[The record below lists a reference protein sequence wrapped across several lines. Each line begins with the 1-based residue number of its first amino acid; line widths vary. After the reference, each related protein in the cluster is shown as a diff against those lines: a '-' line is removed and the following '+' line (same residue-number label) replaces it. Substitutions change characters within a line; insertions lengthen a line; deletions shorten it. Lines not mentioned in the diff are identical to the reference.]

1 MKRSGVIS
9 KQFCLCFA
17 ELLLLPTLSESS
29 RQPVGKPE
37 MQAKPE
43 KPRSAQEG
51 KAQEQRQ
58 QGLSISVSRSEV
70 GERSGF
76 RGGWLGDHPVARV

>member
-1 MKRSGVIS
+1 MKRSEVIS

-29 RQPVGKPE
+29 RQTVGKPE

-43 KPRSAQEG
+43 KPRSANKVRPNNSGNSAPQH
-51 KAQEQRQ
+51 QR
-58 QGLSISVSRSEV
+58 VP
-70 GERSGF
+70 F
-76 RGGWLGDHPVARV
+76 RCG